1 MSQSKAPNTARITW
15 GAVAL
20 IGGAVVLK
28 SVFGLGASPIA
39 NAAEPVKA
47 AAKAQ
52 APSVDIRTFENIYE
66 PSAVFQLPD
75 GKILVVEDEIASA
88 MSLLTITPD
97 GRLLEDKAANQ
108 KLIKSF
114 GQKLDD
120 LENLAGDNHGRIFAS
135 TSHSSDKKGNR
146 DPNREQLLRFTVK
159 NGQAQNIARV
169 TSLRDDLRGDQTL
182 VDAIKAKSGQ
192 APHFSDLNIEGM
204 AYLPKD
210 NSLLLG
216 LRAPMAGELSIVVPI
231 TNIDAMFDKKAKPVF
246 GAPIF
251 LDLGGGGI
259 RSLHFDERLNTF
271 IIANEI
277 AGSNGKDVSQIWSW
291 SGKATEAPKKV
302 DIKQLHQLK
311 NIEAIDDLV
320 INGQKKLVFMADEG
334 VEKKDIPAKYMM
346 VDYEQFLQK

>member
-1 MSQSKAPNTARITW
+1 MSQSNAPKSARITW

-20 IGGAVVLK
+20 VGGAIVLK
-28 SVFGLGASPIA
+28 SVFGLAPSPTA
-39 NAAEPVKA
+39 NAAEPVKTS
-47 AAKAQ
+47 AKAQ

-88 MSLLTITPD
+88 MSILTIAPD

-120 LENLAGDNHGRIFAS
+120 LENLAGDNHGRIFAA

-146 DPNREQLLRFTVK
+146 DPNREQLLRFEVK
-159 NGQAQNIARV
+159 NGRAHKIARV
-169 TSLRDDLRGDQTL
+169 TSLRDDLRSNQAL
-182 VDAIKAKSGQ
+182 ADAIKAKSGS

-216 LRAPMAGELSIVVPI
+216 LRAPMAGDLSIIVPI
-231 TNIDAMFDKKAKPVF
+231 TNTDAMFDNKAKPVF

-251 LDLGGGGI
+251 LDLDGGGI
-259 RSLHFDERLNTF
+259 RSLHFDEHLNTF

-277 AGSNGKDVSQIWSW
+277 ADSKGKDVSQIWSW
-291 SGKATEAPKKV
+291 SGKASDAPKKV
-302 DIKQLHQLK
+302 DIPRLHHLK
-311 NIEAIDDLV
+311 NIEAIDDLI

-346 VDYEQFLQK
+346 VDYDQFLQK

>member
-1 MSQSKAPNTARITW
+1 MSQTNTSKSTRITW

-20 IGGAVVLK
+20 VGGAVVLK
-28 SVFGLGASPIA
+28 SVFGLAPSPTA
-39 NAAEPVKA
+39 NAAEPVKTPT
-47 AAKAQ
+47 KAQ
-52 APSVDIRTFENIYE
+52 AAGVDIRTFENIYE

-75 GKILVVEDEIASA
+75 GKVLVVEDEIASA
-88 MSLLTITPD
+88 MSILTITSD
-97 GRLLEDKAANQ
+97 GRLLEDKAANH

-120 LENLAGDNHGRIFAS
+120 LENLAGDNHGRIFAA

-146 DPNREQLLRFTVK
+146 DPNREQLLRFTIK
-159 NGQAQNIARV
+159 NGQAQNIARI
-169 TSLRDDLRGDQTL
+169 TSLRDDLRANQTL
-182 VDAIKAKSGQ
+182 VDAIKAKSKS

-216 LRAPMAGELSIVVPI
+216 LRAPMADELSIIVPI
-231 TNIDAMFDKKAKPVF
+231 TNIDAMFDHKAKPDF

-251 LDLGGGGI
+251 LDLDGGGI
-259 RSLHFDERLNTF
+259 RSLHFDEKLNTF

-277 AGSNGKDVSQIWSW
+277 ADSKGKDVSQIWTW
-291 SGKATEAPKKV
+291 SGKANEAPKKV
-302 DIKQLHQLK
+302 NINQLHQLK

-346 VDYEQFLQK
+346 VDYDQFLQN